1 MLHLRLI
8 RQSMILS
15 GAVFLLTVSGSSL
28 AEPSPLGEGDAPPS
42 ESKPAQPPKEKRA
55 VTVPA
60 GTVMMVKT
68 GNDVSSND
76 KPGRKFSAT
85 LEANLVAGDEVVA
98 KAGSQVY
105 GQVMGAKTVGRG
117 VVMQHSDL
125 VLGLTQINIDGTLYP
140 MQTGSFSEKSTGV
153 ILQRRSVVVPAG
165 SILEFSL
172 SQPLTV
178 AK

>member
-1 MLHLRLI
+1 MRHLRLI
-8 RQSMILS
+8 RQSMILFGS
-15 GAVFLLTVSGSSL
+15 LFLLTTSGSGL

-42 ESKPAQPPKEKRA
+42 ESKPAEPPKEKRA
-55 VTVPA
+55 ITVPA

-68 GNDVSSND
+68 ANDVSSND

-85 LEANLVAGDEVVA
+85 LEANLLAGDEVVA

-105 GQVMGAKTVGRG
+105 GQVMGSKTVGRG
-117 VVMQHSDL
+117 VIMQHSDL
-125 VLGLTQINIDGTLYP
+125 VLNLTQINIDGTLYP
-140 MQTGSFSEKSTGV
+140 MQTGSFSERSTGV

-165 SILEFSL
+165 SILEFTL